1 MKILTLYSQS
11 IANDY
16 VISNLLRKPFHIMTI
31 REEQGS
37 AQVVKRTFKRKK
49 HSLPSKI
56 NRLLFYLYFF
66 LFLSSKVKRL
76 FKKKLD
82 FTRRLE
88 PDHKVKNI
96 NDDRTL
102 ELAKEFSPDIILVF
116 GTSLLKKG
124 WFELQRPILN
134 SHLGIIPRYRGWLC
148 WFWSVLEENFDS
160 VGISIHH
167 VTKIADG
174 GAIVIQDF
182 LNIFELEKIDLPHIL
197 FSVILL
203 VEKNISRAINMVS
216 QEERSVYDFNE
227 YRYGKKYPH
236 YFEPG
241 ITDYLKFVSLT
252 KRLNRRIK

>member
-1 MKILTLYSQS
+1 MKILILYSQS
-11 IANDY
+11 VANDY
-16 VISNLLRKPFHIMTI
+16 VISNLLRKPFHILTI
-31 REEQGS
+31 QEEQDP
-37 AQVVKRTFKRKK
+37 AHVVKRTFRRKK
-49 HSLPSKI
+49 HGLPSKI

-66 LFLSSKVKRL
+66 LFLNRKVKRL
-76 FKKKLD
+76 FRKKLD
-82 FTRRLE
+82 FTGRLE
-88 PDHKVKNI
+88 PDHRVKNI
-96 NDDRTL
+96 NADGTI

-174 GAIVIQDF
+174 GDIVIQDF

-203 VEKNISRAINMVS
+203 VDKNISRAIDMVS
-216 QEERSVYDFNE
+216 QEERGVYDFDE

-241 ITDYLKFVSLT
+241 ITDYIRFVSLT
-252 KRLNRRIK
+252 RRLNKQIK